1 MQPVPEEPAE
11 NEAFS
16 NEASPDLASSNGD
29 TLEDASSELDRRDAG
44 AGRRA
49 VIALAA
55 YAALA
60 VLAGIR
66 LDGRPRL
73 VVWLFLGLFAVK
85 TLLMV
90 LKQRTN

>member
-1 MQPVPEEPAE
+1 MQPRPEQPEGTEISSYEATGGETGSEQEPE
-11 NEAFS
+11 PDVDPR
-16 NEASPDLASSNGD
+16 EAS
-29 TLEDASSELDRRDAG
+29 

-60 VLAGIR
+60 VLASLR

-90 LKQRTN
+90 LKQRAN

>member
-1 MQPVPEEPAE
+1 MPTPQPLPEEPDSAE
-11 NEAFS
+11 V
-16 NEASPDLASSNGD
+16 SPYETAGEILPE
-29 TLEDASSELDRRDAG
+29 TELDPDPDPREAG

-60 VLAGIR
+60 ALAALR

-85 TLLMV
+85 TLLVV
-90 LKQRTN
+90 LKQRAS